1 MVKELREKVRQSLSL
16 ISAEN
21 GLKEEEVVYFI
32 RKRCWNVKEIHYIV
46 VELVLCIV
54 QHYSLRYV

>member
-32 RKRCWNVKEIHYIV
+32 RKRCWNVK
-46 VELVLCIV
+46 
-54 QHYSLRYV
+54 